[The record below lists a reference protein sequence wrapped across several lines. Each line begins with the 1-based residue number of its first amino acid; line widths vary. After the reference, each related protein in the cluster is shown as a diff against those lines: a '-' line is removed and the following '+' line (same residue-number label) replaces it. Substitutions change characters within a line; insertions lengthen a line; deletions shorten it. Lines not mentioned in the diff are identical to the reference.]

1 MSINKHAIKGIISVG
16 LLALSATSNAES
28 VLNIRAIFDFN
39 RAFCSIKTNNVTG
52 IENRRS
58 AAFSGGF
65 GAASTNSMLMLEN
78 GENDII
84 IEIGALNWFPQKNQ
98 DKDKRGEFRPDAYC
112 KMELTLFTGEKNT
125 VLSRIDVGINEE
137 GIPYAKNDAK
147 TITVKKVL
155 APQVEKGHLPE
166 KYFTDGYYPA
176 EMELYQFTRKVSLKG
191 LPEWKWTK
199 SQPFTS
205 TPEQILALRQA
216 YVDLWRLFAAKNN
229 ADLKAALNES
239 LKSWSITTG
248 ESMDDIYNEYN
259 FVENFEKPGFRMAP
273 IDWSNF
279 QVEVMNKGRMVR
291 FTNKSRPDYSPL
303 SYYVDKDDG
312 SKRFVFFS
320 PVFSLV
326 DGKYIPVI

>member
-1 MSINKHAIKGIISVG
+1 MRKVNIWKAILFLGV
-16 LLALSATSNAES
+16 TTMSNANSAETP
-28 VLNIRAIFDFN
+28 LKIRSLFDIN
-39 RAFCSIKTNNVTG
+39 AAFCSIKTNNVTG

-65 GAASTNSMLMLEN
+65 GTASTNSMLMLEN
-78 GENDII
+78 GENDIT
-84 IEIGALNWFPQKNQ
+84 IEIGALNWFPKKNQ
-98 DKDKRGEFRPDAYC
+98 DKDRRGEFKPDAYC
-112 KMELTLFTGEKNT
+112 KMELTLFRGEKNT

-166 KYFTDGYYPA
+166 QYFTEGYYPA
-176 EMELYQFTRKVSLKG
+176 EMELYQFTQKVSLKG

-216 YVDLWRLFAAKNN
+216 YVNLWRLFAAKNN
-229 ADLKAALNES
+229 AGLKAALNES

-248 ESMDDIYNEYN
+248 ESMEDIYNDYN
-259 FVENFEKPGFRMAP
+259 FVENFEKPGFQMAQ
-273 IDWSNF
+273 IDWSDF

-320 PVFSLV
+320 PIFSLV